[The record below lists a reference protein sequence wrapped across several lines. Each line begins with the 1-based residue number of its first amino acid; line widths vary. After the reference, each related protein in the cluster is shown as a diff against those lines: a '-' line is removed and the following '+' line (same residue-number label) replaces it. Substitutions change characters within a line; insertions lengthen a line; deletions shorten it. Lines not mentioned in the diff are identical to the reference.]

1 MKRFVARSLVF
12 VLLLTLLQV
21 LVSAA
26 FPAEIPQQVLL
37 LEEYL
42 SSQVDI
48 IYLGDSTLSYPV
60 GEVTTGELLQELLP
74 GYSIGEISHPA
85 YNLDLYSYYVKNI
98 LRSSHPPRVV
108 IIPINMRSFSPEWDM
123 RPGYQFEEVKKTLTL
138 GPVLSRML
146 SRPLEIFGLFE
157 PAISQDTFL
166 NTDVY
171 NGDTLVGKVKDF
183 EGLVDDGAVA
193 KLQGDTGFAYHD
205 ALPSAGDTEALQQ
218 ALIYRYMYGLEPDQ
232 RQLRAML
239 KIVELSDKDDVD
251 VLFYITPINYQQGQR
266 YLGDAFVKS
275 LRDKT
280 ALVKSLLADSTGST
294 SLDLSF
300 DLEAYAF
307 VDMEHL
313 REAGKEYLAGQLAS
327 ALQSKRSVASSSND
341 GKATPAVR
349 TPGLATS
356 TPAATS
362 TSTRPPP
369 FPTVARPAPTTVATQ
384 VPVSPTVA
392 GTALTPTPVL
402 SSSVENDI
410 SGGAIVEAEY
420 LFRSWPGGKYPVDT
434 YRLRYET
441 LDENDQITEMR
452 ADLFVPYVEANTSF
466 PILVHAAGTTGIGSG
481 CAPLDEWA
489 KERDW
494 GNYRGHSLTYASRGY
509 IVILP
514 NGLGFD
520 EPDRIHPYFIAEL
533 QARVLLDAA
542 RAVRS
547 LANNSLTDDMLAQ
560 PTDAVLFMGYS
571 SGGHAVFAVK
581 DWAASYAPEVPI
593 KGIVGFGP
601 TACIE
606 TLLREDPIFSPYLVY
621 AYRDFYGNEI
631 IDVDDVFLPRWRATF
646 ESDVLDRCVDNIF
659 YYYSRSAREMY
670 TPEFRAALYGDGLE
684 EAHPLFAEKLSL
696 NHAGASNGSGIP
708 VLILQGTGDTV
719 VTPESQEAFRD
730 QLCEQGTPVTYL
742 EYPAVPHTEIRW
754 TSFGDALSWMQ
765 RVVRGDIPATDCEI
779 GLLIE

>member
-193 KLQGDTGFAYHD
+193 KLQGDTGD

-341 GKATPAVR
+341 GKVDWLPVHQQLPLPR
-349 TPGLATS
+349 LDLHHSPQSPG
-356 TPAATS
+356 P
-362 TSTRPPP
+362 R
-369 FPTVARPAPTTVATQ
+369 
-384 VPVSPTVA
+384 
-392 GTALTPTPVL
+392 
-402 SSSVENDI
+402 
-410 SGGAIVEAEY
+410 
-420 LFRSWPGGKYPVDT
+420 
-434 YRLRYET
+434 
-441 LDENDQITEMR
+441 
-452 ADLFVPYVEANTSF
+452 
-466 PILVHAAGTTGIGSG
+466 
-481 CAPLDEWA
+481 
-489 KERDW
+489 
-494 GNYRGHSLTYASRGY
+494 
-509 IVILP
+509 
-514 NGLGFD
+514 
-520 EPDRIHPYFIAEL
+520 
-533 QARVLLDAA
+533 
-542 RAVRS
+542 
-547 LANNSLTDDMLAQ
+547 
-560 PTDAVLFMGYS
+560 
-571 SGGHAVFAVK
+571 
-581 DWAASYAPEVPI
+581 
-593 KGIVGFGP
+593 
-601 TACIE
+601 
-606 TLLREDPIFSPYLVY
+606 
-621 AYRDFYGNEI
+621 
-631 IDVDDVFLPRWRATF
+631 LPRWQR
-646 ESDVLDRCVDNIF
+646 RCR
-659 YYYSRSAREMY
+659 YL
-670 TPEFRAALYGDGLE
+670 P
-684 EAHPLFAEKLSL
+684 PL
-696 NHAGASNGSGIP
+696 
-708 VLILQGTGDTV
+708 
-719 VTPESQEAFRD
+719 
-730 QLCEQGTPVTYL
+730 
-742 EYPAVPHTEIRW
+742 
-754 TSFGDALSWMQ
+754 
-765 RVVRGDIPATDCEI
+765 RVRP
-779 GLLIE
+779 